1 MMALCLEA
9 LFSLLYGYAC
19 VIGEPGLLFMLSPIC
34 DGTVFRSVVF
44 SFIWLCLCNRRT
56 RSFVHVESY
65 M

>member
-34 DGTVFRSVVF
+34 DGIVFRSVVF
-44 SFIWLCLCNRRT
+44 S
-56 RSFVHVESY
+56 
-65 M
+65 